1 MNIENEKIIKEFG
14 AIHRL
19 INNVYPTG
27 IVSIVSD
34 SFDYWGVITLILP
47 KLKNNIMSRY
57 GKVVIRPDSGDPVRI
72 IAGYTEDEIERTND
86 TIYDMTQLSP
96 KGTLGKELT
105 ESEVKGTIQCMWDI
119 FGGTFTDKKFKVL
132 DSHIGAIYGDS
143 ITYQR
148 AQEILERLK
157 DKGFASSNIVFGI
170 GSYTYQMTT
179 RDSHGMAMKATYIEV
194 DGKGRE
200 IFKNPK
206 TDDGVKKSAKGLLMI
221 IRTGKEFTLV
231 DQVSKKEE
239 ARGALEPIFL
249 NGKCVRKQSLDEI
262 REIVKSFD

>member
-14 AIHRL
+14 TIHRL

-27 IVSIVSD
+27 IISIVSD

-47 KLKNNIMSRY
+47 KLKPDIMSRD

-72 IAGYTEDEIERTND
+72 IAGYTEDEIERTPDGIFYFEKGKNR
-86 TIYDMTQLSP
+86 QL
-96 KGTLGKELT
+96 LT

-200 IFKNPK
+200 IFKSPK
-206 TDDGVKKSAKGLLMI
+206 TDDGTKKSAKGLLMVVQ
-221 IRTGKEFTLV
+221 TGKEFTLI
-231 DQVSKKEE
+231 DQASKKEE
-239 ARGALEPIFL
+239 ARGALKPIFL